1 MVGLTAEP
9 EYLPPEAQATSQV
22 ELSLTPTAAHPLAER
37 PMEDPLHETAQKAE
51 RFFQASKSGTT
62 RRAYA
67 SDWRHFHSWCV
78 RNRLVSLPATPETVA
93 LYITELADPPLGEKP
108 RKVATITRRL
118 TAINGAHHL
127 AGFDSPARMSHQ
139 AVQGVYQGIRREL
152 GTAQTRK
159 RPLTR
164 ERIVKVLDTLE
175 GPIAAARDKVLLLIG
190 FAAAMRR
197 SELAAM
203 RVEDL
208 HWHKRGLT
216 INIPKS
222 KTDQTSQGRDVE
234 ILWGSN
240 DRTCP
245 LLALEDWLKI
255 ARIENGFVIRSVGQY
270 GSVGKRMHPDSI
282 GKRVKELVRRARI
295 TNPKEYGGHSLRSG
309 FVTEASANGATNG
322 QIMKQTG
329 HTSEAMVRRYARGDQ
344 EDKQTAEGK
353 LGL

>member
-1 MVGLTAEP
+1 MTAEP
-9 EYLPPEAQATSQV
+9 EYLPPAALGTSPV
-22 ELSLTPTAAHPLAER
+22 ELSTTATYPLAER
-37 PMEDPLHETAQKAE
+37 SLEDPLHETAQKAAE
-51 RFFQASKSGTT
+51 FYQASKAATT
-62 RRAYA
+62 RRAYD

-78 RNRLVSLPATPETVA
+78 RNRLGSLPAAPETVA
-93 LYITELADPPLGEKP
+93 LYITELANPRPGEKP

-118 TAINGAHHL
+118 TAINSEHHR
-127 AGFDSPARMSHQ
+127 AGLDSPARMSHR
-139 AVQGVYQGIRREL
+139 AVQGVYQGIRRKL

-159 RPLTR
+159 RPLTL
-164 ERIVKVLDTLE
+164 ERIVKVLGTLE

-190 FAAAMRR
+190 FAGAMRR

-208 HWHKRGLT
+208 NWHKRGLT
-216 INIPKS
+216 IKIPKS
-222 KTDQTSQGRDVE
+222 KTDQTSQGRE
-234 ILWGSN
+234 IEIQWGAN

-270 GSVGKRMHPDSI
+270 GSVGKGMHPDSI
-282 GKRVKELVRRARI
+282 GKRVKDLVRRARI
-295 TNPKEYGGHSLRSG
+295 ANPKEYGGHSLRAG
-309 FVTEASANGATNG
+309 FVTEASANGATND

-344 EDKQTAEGK
+344 LDKQTAEGK